1 MSKSRK
7 KLYAD
12 LELSKQIIPEN
23 TELNEDT
30 KPYTGKKANKLRQQ
44 TELHKP
50 IHGMSQ
56 YERTNAYAEL
66 AKRHKA
72 NQSAGKRRRTKNKS
86 IKRRKTRRKRGGET
100 DAEIRTRRQHEI
112 DDKKLNAIESGQYL
126 HPDKR
131 GKIVRQNQD
140 VHKLTTHYNDDMNF
154 AKAEQDGLTFGGKKR
169 HNRKKTRKAC
179 ACF

>member
-23 TELNEDT
+23 TELDED
-30 KPYTGKKANKLRQQ
+30 KKSSVGKKANKLRQQ

-66 AKRHKA
+66 ARIHKDK
-72 NQSAGKRRRTKNKS
+72 QSAGKRRRTKNKS
-86 IKRRKTRRKRGGET
+86 VKRRKRGGET
-100 DAEIRTRRQHEI
+100 DAEIRTRRKNEI
-112 DDKKLNAIESGQYL
+112 ADKKLNAIESGQYL
-126 HPDKR
+126 HPDNR
-131 GKIVRQNQD
+131 GTIVKQNQD
-140 VHKLTTHYNDDMNF
+140 VQKLTTHYADDRNF
-154 AKAEQDGLTFGGKKR
+154 AEAEEGGLTFGGKKR
-169 HNRKKTRKAC
+169 HNRRKTRKS
-179 ACF
+179 CF